1 MFSLL
6 PPTVDILLWE
16 MTINDWHTADLSK
29 SGMTTSLAYQ
39 QLAELFLRR
48 ALALNPA
55 MIVGFVHLW
64 KVGAASCWPHCD
76 KKSLLVQ
83 AQLQVLRAYSF
94 LDLFVLDCSA
104 MFEAFRVPAGWL
116 FEDAH
121 HPSPAAHIAIA
132 GGLLRHMLP
141 FVLQMQHEPSSGD
154 RSGRLAVA
162 GPARLPARMPS
173 VAFPPPSAGEL
184 DQALLVHVH
193 VLQEALL
200 DVSRSIPSI
209 SYSQP
214 TFGGNASLLN
224 DESGDTGMLRTPDD
238 AVHYEDRSDYKREVS
253 LPLCGA
259 AQGAT
264 LQYRVRGAGIQF
276 VGISLRGAIKA
287 KHTLLPARPIVGLPH
302 ENVSA
307 LLRVHIRNA
316 SQPASTP
323 PVLLQPLPDEL
334 MQAYFPVLI
343 RGTLAPQAW
352 FYVPGTS
359 APALAAGRRAQVEEL
374 ISLCG
379 TVGRLMVV
387 TAVGGVVFV

>member
-1 MFSLL
+1 MRVTRSS
-6 PPTVDILLWE
+6 E
-16 MTINDWHTADLSK
+16 MVKGI
-29 SGMTTSLAYQ
+29 
-39 QLAELFLRR
+39 R
-48 ALALNPA
+48 
-55 MIVGFVHLW
+55 
-64 KVGAASCWPHCD
+64 
-76 KKSLLVQ
+76 
-83 AQLQVLRAYSF
+83 VLKYNG
-94 LDLFVLDCSA
+94 C
-104 MFEAFRVPAGWL
+104 
-116 FEDAH
+116 
-121 HPSPAAHIAIA
+121 
-132 GGLLRHMLP
+132 
-141 FVLQMQHEPSSGD
+141 
-154 RSGRLAVA
+154 
-162 GPARLPARMPS
+162 
-173 VAFPPPSAGEL
+173 
-184 DQALLVHVH
+184 

>member
-29 SGMTTSLAYQ
+29 SGMTTSLAYG

-48 ALALNPA
+48 ALALNPSI
-55 MIVGFVHLW
+55 IVGFVHLW
-64 KVGAASCWPHCD
+64 KVGAASCWPHCAN
-76 KKSLLVQ
+76 KRLLVQ

-116 FEDAH
+116 FVDAH

-141 FVLQMQHEPSSGD
+141 FVLQIQHEPSSSD
-154 RSGRLAVA
+154 RSSRLAVA
-162 GPARLPARMPS
+162 GPARLPTRMPS
-173 VAFPPPSAGEL
+173 AAFPPPSTNEL
-184 DQALLVHVH
+184 DQVLLVQ
-193 VLQEALL
+193 LQEALL

-209 SYSQP
+209 SYSLP
-214 TFGGNASLLN
+214 TFGGNASLLS

-238 AVHYEDRSDYKREVS
+238 AVHYKDRSDYKREVL
-253 LPLCGA
+253 LPPCGSP
-259 AQGAT
+259 QRAT
-264 LQYRVRGAGIQF
+264 LRYRVRGAGLQF
-276 VGISLRGAIKA
+276 VGISLRVATKA
-287 KHTLLPARPIVGLPH
+287 NHTLLAARPIVGLPH

-316 SQPASTP
+316 SQPESTP
-323 PVLLQPLPDEL
+323 PVLLQPFPNEH
-334 MQAYFPVLI
+334 MQAHFPVLI
-343 RGTLAPQAW
+343 RGIQAPQAW
-352 FYVPGTS
+352 FSVPGTS
-359 APALAAGRRAQVEEL
+359 APAPAAGGRTQVEEL
-374 ISLCG
+374 VSLCG